1 MQAKKHPKQNIHG
14 FLNFYK
20 ERGVS
25 SNQALGQIKRLFHPK
40 KVGHGGTLDVMA
52 EGVLPVAFGEATK
65 TLQFILDGNKE
76 YEFELT
82 WGFETDTL
90 DLEGETVKTCNY
102 TPTKEEIL
110 AKLGD
115 FTGQIEQIPP
125 MYSALKFNGKNAYE
139 LARAGEQVDM
149 TKKKRNVE
157 IFSFELLKHENGK
170 SFFRAAV
177 SKGTYIRTLGIDL
190 ARALNSCATV
200 SQLIRTKAK
209 KFDKN
214 SAICI
219 KKLDEMIKNAHNS
232 QDLLLNVDIVLD
244 DIPVF
249 IASDSQAADLKNG
262 QIKFV
267 LQDIGLH
274 RIYNEENVLLS
285 IVENFGESKIK
296 ILRNFNLTDIDK

>member
-1 MQAKKHPKQNIHG
+1 MQAKKRNKQNLNG
-14 FLNFYK
+14 FLNIYK
-20 ERGVS
+20 NKGIS
-25 SNQALGQIKRLFHPK
+25 SNQVLGQIKKILHPQK
-40 KVGHGGTLDVMA
+40 IGHGGTLDVMA
-52 EGVLPVAFGEATK
+52 EGVLPVALGEATK

-90 DLEGETVKTCNY
+90 DLEGETVKTCDKV
-102 TPTKEEIL
+102 PTKEEIE
-110 AKLGD
+110 AKLAD
-115 FTGQIEQIPP
+115 FTGVVEQIPP

-139 LARAGEQVDM
+139 LARAGEEVDM
-149 TKKKRNVE
+149 TKKRRNVE
-157 IFSFELLKHENGK
+157 IFSFELLKHEDGK

-190 ARALNSCATV
+190 ARSLDSCATV

-209 KFDKN
+209 KFDKK
-214 SAICI
+214 SSICI
-219 KKLDEMIKNAHNS
+219 KKLDELVKNAHNS

-249 IASDSQAADLKNG
+249 IASNGQAADLKNG

-267 LQDIGLH
+267 LSDIGLY

-285 IVENFGESKIK
+285 IVNNTVDGIK
-296 ILRNFNLTDIDK
+296 IMRNFNLTDIG

>member
-1 MQAKKHPKQNIHG
+1 MQAKKQPKQNIHG
-14 FLNFYK
+14 FLNLYK
-20 ERGVS
+20 ERGIS
-25 SNQALGQIKRLFHPK
+25 SNQALGQIKRILHPK

-52 EGVLPVAFGEATK
+52 EGVLPIAFGEATK
-65 TLQFILDGNKE
+65 TLQFILDGDKE

-90 DLEGETVKTCNY
+90 DLEGETVKTCEHI
-102 TPTKEEIL
+102 PTEEEIKNKL
-110 AKLGD
+110 AN
-115 FTGQIEQIPP
+115 FTGLIEQIPP

-149 TKKKRNVE
+149 TKKRRNVT
-157 IFSFELLKHENGK
+157 IYNFELLKHEK
-170 SFFRAAV
+170 DKTFLRASV

-190 ARALNSCATV
+190 ARSLNSCATV

-219 KKLDEMIKNAHNS
+219 KKLDELVKNAHNS

-249 IASDSQAADLKNG
+249 IASNSQTADLKNG

-267 LQDIGLH
+267 LQDIGLY

-285 IVENFGESKIK
+285 IVENFGESIK
-296 ILRNFNLTDIDK
+296 ILRNFNLA